1 MQILVSQNDSRG
13 KKKLQQNITM
23 VYLQLIKM
31 SVQLQCQI
39 MCNDSL

>member
-13 KKKLQQNITM
+13 KKEMQAEYYYGISAINQN
-23 VYLQLIKM
+23 
-31 SVQLQCQI
+31 VQLQCQI